1 MYILRAA
8 SHVPLYCQGARK
20 PSVVDLRLCDMS
32 RVLITQMGLVA
43 MVEHAPAV
51 IEAYPLD
58 NHQLSG
64 DKRVSKI
71 PKAREDN

>member
-1 MYILRAA
+1 
-8 SHVPLYCQGARK
+8 
-20 PSVVDLRLCDMS
+20 VVLRLWDMS

-64 DKRVSKI
+64 DKTVSKI
-71 PKAREDN
+71 QKAREDI